1 MRAQVCTL
9 RTYKDPAHTNFE
21 GSPIGEVVGTGTA
34 VPGGITKR
42 GNTAQVKF
50 LQLNGL
56 PIKLHNMKVRCH
68 ALPSQQQERER
79 GRHSGL
85 LLMHA

>member
-56 PIKLHNMKVRCH
+56 PIKLHNMKVRRCRCH
-68 ALPSQQQERER
+68 
-79 GRHSGL
+79 HSS
-85 LLMHA
+85 